1 MISKQIQPYFHP
13 TTIVMLDDNQR
24 FLENFSLQLDESLA
38 CLFYSSPMQ
47 CLQMIK
53 RRSPR
58 ITLDQRCFSY
68 YTRPSPGQ
76 ADRVIRL
83 DLTLIEQEISNPERF
98 RDISVVVVD
107 YDMPE
112 MNGVQ
117 FCEQLRGTRIKKILL
132 TGVADEKIAVRAFNE
147 GIIDQFMLKN
157 DPHITQ
163 RINSTIQDLQHR
175 YFQEVSMM
183 IQNTLALEPPDFIY
197 DSAFIDYF
205 FKLTAAHNIVEYY
218 YVEDPHGFLLVGMH
232 GHLFRLVIHN
242 EEDLERSLF
251 TLKRHKAP
259 SRISRRVAQGKLLP
273 WLWATPDDYGDDE
286 EFPWEEHVH
295 EAVRIDGV
303 QTWYCALVDSPPADI
318 EYDSATSS
326 YINYLENLDEETL
339 DKE

>member
-1 MISKQIQPYFHP
+1 MQIQPYFHP

-38 CLFYSSPMQ
+38 CLFYSSPVQ
-47 CLQMIK
+47 CLEMIK
-53 RRSPR
+53 SRSPR

-83 DLTLIEQEISNPERF
+83 DLTLIEQEISNAERF

-117 FCEQLRGTRIKKILL
+117 FCERLRGTRIKKILL

-163 RINSTIQDLQHR
+163 RINSTIQDLQRR

-197 DSAFIDYF
+197 DPAFIEYF
-205 FKLTAAHNIVEYY
+205 FTLTSSRNIVEYY
-218 YVEDPHGFLLVGMH
+218 YVEDPHGFLLVSMQ
-232 GHLFRLVIHN
+232 GHLYRLVIN
-242 EEDLERSLF
+242 NASDLERHLF
-251 TLKRHKAP
+251 TLKRHNAP
-259 SRISRRVAQGKLLP
+259 ASLIRRVTHGKALP
-273 WLWATPDDYGDDE
+273 WLWSTPEDYDDGE
-286 EFPWEEHVH
+286 IFPWNEHVH
-295 EAVRIDGV
+295 DAIRIDGV

-326 YINYLENLDEETL
+326 YINYLESLDTE
-339 DKE
+339 